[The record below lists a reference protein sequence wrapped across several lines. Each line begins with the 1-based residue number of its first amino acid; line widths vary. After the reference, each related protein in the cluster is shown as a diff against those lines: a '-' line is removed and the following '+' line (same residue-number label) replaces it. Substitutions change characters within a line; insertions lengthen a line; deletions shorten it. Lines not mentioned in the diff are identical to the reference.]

1 MSCFL
6 LYDIV
11 FLFDIF
17 VDLGMIIKFEYF
29 FLYFS
34 ILIIILFDVYFRL
47 LLDFWICLILEMM
60 YCFNYIKIEI
70 LFDWECECNIEI

>member
-17 VDLGMIIKFEYF
+17 VDLGMIIKYEYF

-47 LLDFWICLILEMM
+47 LLDFWICLILEM
-60 YCFNYIKIEI
+60 IV
-70 LFDWECECNIEI
+70 LF